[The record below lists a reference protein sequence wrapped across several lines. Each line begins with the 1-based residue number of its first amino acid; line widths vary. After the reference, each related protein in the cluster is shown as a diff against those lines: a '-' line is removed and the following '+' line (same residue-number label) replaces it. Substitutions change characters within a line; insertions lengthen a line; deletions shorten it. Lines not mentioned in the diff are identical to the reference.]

1 MIDIAAVVIAVAG
14 EVGLT
19 ELLKF
24 LKGNKKQHRNPL
36 GPETGDRRVLRGGSW
51 YYNVYLLPCSFRLR
65 DYPEVRSVNI
75 GFRVVCGA

>member
-51 YYNVYLLPCSFRLR
+51 GDYEFVLPCSIRYWL
-65 DYPEVRSVNI
+65 YPVYRFYNI

>member
-36 GPETGDRRVLRGGSW
+36 GPKTGDRRVLRGGSW
-51 YYNVYLLPCSFRLR
+51 FFFGLFLPCSFRYGL
-65 DYPEVRSVNI
+65 DPEGRNFNI